1 MTTGTFSFKLSEF
14 RHNWR
19 TQKQLFCFYGHMCQP
34 SYLSVC
40 GIFYPEIYNFQI
52 YSYFRCC
59 RSCCYFRFP
68 VVVAI
73 IWGHFF
79 WTCQGRKPQ
88 VKISIGRW
96 NFGAVYHTSRDISI
110 SCLDGHIV
118 IYGCRSSSKVET
130 IHEHC
135 LWTRHNRKS
144 QVCRWKKKHFCRCF
158 SNITCGGFLPPSTI
172 RVCKN
177 RSTIRGLWPLTN
189 CWIADECMMYINWL
203 LY

>member
-1 MTTGTFSFKLSEF
+1 
-14 RHNWR
+14 
-19 TQKQLFCFYGHMCQP
+19 MCQP